1 MTGTEDSAGFI
12 GATEGDPAVGT
23 LLAIAPD
30 VTKKTL
36 GAVVAEINALNV
48 QTQGWAEGRA
58 ALLKANRPQARGAQE
73 PQAPPQAQPLAPA
86 TAESQAETSPQ
97 LLVQPEEV
105 ADWEA
110 SQESG
115 EEKHQ
120 HRRRIVEKTAP
131 VDFNDAK
138 LNEQKEALR
147 QRWEASGHGSQFE
160 NLEWKCGRCGWPYV
174 PPPLSDS
181 FHGYCTNDHG
191 CKRSM
196 AKKADMAVRHKAMKQ
211 ERHGRTQSC
220 PVARRDRVDRT
231 VDKTV
236 FDKTPPWKI
245 SGGGYDYSCQ
255 SWKCSAGVRRMERW
269 DYSEEVV
276 LSGAPDPED
285 VQSDVQSV
293 RESDVAPS
301 PGASADSTLA
311 RVVEKMAADMANLQK
326 ENMRLQKQACR
337 AEDYKGKAQKVQE
350 ELCVMTSGKDRY
362 NTKVHE
368 EREKRQEEKE
378 KRRNLEEQAERKQQ
392 EFLKLEK
399 AAQTA
404 QDIAK
409 GAIAKA
415 KSLATLGSTAKAR
428 SLAVLPSKRA
438 DKHDKKADKAQK
450 PKVALEAKAAKR
462 ADKPDKRAEK
472 AHKPDKRAHKPR
484 ADKVQKPKKAAVE
497 VERQKKKKG
506 PGSLHRSPRKTRK
519 TSTRATP
526 TSRPRPRLSPPR
538 PRSTKATPTS
548 RPLPPHPPPARA
560 ARAAM
565 SRRRHR
571 PTRSLREAYLFSRMT
586 TSS

>member
-1 MTGTEDSAGFI
+1 
-12 GATEGDPAVGT
+12 
-23 LLAIAPD
+23 
-30 VTKKTL
+30 
-36 GAVVAEINALNV
+36 
-48 QTQGWAEGRA
+48 
-58 ALLKANRPQARGAQE
+58 
-73 PQAPPQAQPLAPA
+73 
-86 TAESQAETSPQ
+86 
-97 LLVQPEEV
+97 
-105 ADWEA
+105 
-110 SQESG
+110 
-115 EEKHQ
+115 
-120 HRRRIVEKTAP
+120 
-131 VDFNDAK
+131 
-138 LNEQKEALR
+138 
-147 QRWEASGHGSQFE
+147 
-160 NLEWKCGRCGWPYV
+160 
-174 PPPLSDS
+174 
-181 FHGYCTNDHG
+181 
-191 CKRSM
+191 M
-196 AKKADMAVRHKAMKQ
+196 AKKADMAVRHNAMKQ

-220 PVARRDRVDRT
+220 PVARTDRVDRT
-231 VDKTV
+231 V
-236 FDKTPPWKI
+236 DKTPPWKI

-269 DYSEEVV
+269 DYREDVV

-285 VQSDVQSV
+285 APSDVQSV

-350 ELCVMTSGKDRY
+350 ELGVMTSGKERY
-362 NTKVHE
+362 KTKVLE
-368 EREKRQEEKE
+368 EREKRQEEKD
-378 KRRNLEEQAERKQQ
+378 KCRNLEEQTERKQQ
-392 EFLKLEK
+392 EFLRMEK

-415 KSLATLGSTAKAR
+415 KILATLGSTAKAR
-428 SLAVLPSKRA
+428 SLAVLPPKRA

-497 VERQKKKKG
+497 VERPKKKG
-506 PGSLHRSPRKTRK
+506 PGSLHRSPRKT
-519 TSTRATP
+519 STRATP
-526 TSRPRPRLSPPR
+526 TSRPTPRLSLAPR

-548 RPLPPHPPPARA
+548 RPLPPHPPPART